1 MLKHYHVMHGMHGYL
16 PDSNMY
22 CENMAM
28 AKMCLQ
34 ENIKNMREY
43 GDLRFNGSL
52 KNKYFDCTH
61 TDYYA
66 EISDPCY
73 EKECIE
79 YRDMC

>member
-16 PDSNMY
+16 PDFNEY
-22 CENMAM
+22 CESMVD

-34 ENIKNMREY
+34 EDIKNMRENE
-43 GDLRFNGSL
+43 LRFNGSL

-61 TDYYA
+61 MNYYA

-79 YRDMC
+79 CRDMC

>member
-22 CENMAM
+22 CEDMAM

-34 ENIKNMREY
+34 EDIKNMREN
-43 GDLRFNGSL
+43 GDFRFNGAL
-52 KNKYFDCTH
+52 KNKYFDCINTN
-61 TDYYA
+61 YYA

>member
-1 MLKHYHVMHGMHGYL
+1 MHGMHGYL
-16 PDSNMY
+16 PDSNTY
-22 CENMAM
+22 VESMAD

-34 ENIKNMREY
+34 ENVKYLRETE
-43 GDLRFNGSL
+43 LRFNGSL

-61 TDYYA
+61 MNYYA

-79 YRDMC
+79 CRDMY